1 MFWLFKCIG
10 MILILVVSVIIG
22 FGLSAKEIQKY
33 EKLRFVCRGINS
45 LAERLRISNASAKKL
60 LKLSFPDEV
69 LSWKAE
75 EYFINEKDFLSE
87 DLCLFKEF
95 LKDFGKGDAKSEY
108 NRAIGYANLFECR
121 YKELKEKSGTLCGLY
136 RKLGFLVGLFICVFL
151 M

>member
-10 MILILVVSVIIG
+10 MILILLVSATVG
-22 FGLSAKEIQKY
+22 FRLSAKEIRIY
-33 EKLRFVCRGINS
+33 EKLRLVYRGINS
-45 LAERLRISNASAKKL
+45 LAERLRISNTPAKKL
-60 LKLSFPDEV
+60 LKLSFSQEV
-69 LSWKAE
+69 LFWQMQ

-108 NRAIGYANLFECR
+108 ARAIGYANLFENR
-121 YKELKEKSGTLCGLY
+121 YKELKEKSGPLCILY
-136 RKLGFLVGLFICVFL
+136 KKLGFLIGLFICVFL